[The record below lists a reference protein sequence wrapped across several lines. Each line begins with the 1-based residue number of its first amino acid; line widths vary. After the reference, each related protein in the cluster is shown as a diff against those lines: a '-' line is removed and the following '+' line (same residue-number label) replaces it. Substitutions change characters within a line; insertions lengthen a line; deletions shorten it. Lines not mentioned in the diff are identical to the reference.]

1 MIDSIG
7 FTLFERAMA
16 ADPLARPPRRTP
28 RFGAREWLAAL
39 APREPLAFFDSCFRL
54 RPNAGGGDCLFHA
67 LAGTDLGLDRIREAR
82 RAIAAV
88 RMRMA
93 AAPRANARRV
103 IAALLQT
110 PETRAYGVDL
120 ADRGLSLV
128 SNGTIAA
135 LQSVAGMHAGEAEIG
150 QWCAAHGTGVLVADA
165 NGRLSRVD
173 GRGARR
179 LRADPDAGKALVERA
194 LRRRQIVLFKTPGH
208 WRRIDAVAGSA

>member
-16 ADPLARPPRRTP
+16 ADPLARAPQRAP

-39 APREPLAFFDSCFRL
+39 ALRDPLVFFDACFRL
-54 RPNAGGGDCLFHA
+54 RANAGGGDCLFHA
-67 LAGTDLGLDRIREAR
+67 LAGTDLSRDRIRETR

-93 AAPRANARRV
+93 AMPRANAKRV
-103 IAALLQT
+103 IASLLQT
-110 PETRAYGVDL
+110 PETRAYGIAL
-120 ADRGLSLV
+120 ADRGLSLA

-150 QWCAAHGTGVLVADA
+150 QWCAAHGTGVLVVDA
-165 NGRLSRVD
+165 NGRQSRID
-173 GRGARR
+173 ARGARKV
-179 LRADPDAGKALVERA
+179 RADPGAGKALIDRA